1 MFFVTYEGLKNTLTT
16 VLPDPQH
23 APMVHMMSASG
34 GEIVSHFSNT
44 PFTFLS
50 LYEDAPCMRRS
61 VATNWAL

>member
-1 MFFVTYEGLKNTLTT
+1 MFFVTYEGLKKTLTT

-34 GEIVSHFSNT
+34 GEIVSSFSNT
-44 PFTFLS
+44 PFTIFT
-50 LYEDAPCMRRS
+50 LYESAPCVRRS